1 MLRIDVMMS
10 GQRGM
15 DDDGDDAA
23 GPARAPALVPQK
35 HGGALMPAWPP
46 GRKGGNGS
54 GSGWKSTRKAALALL
69 HEATPDAALRLLEL
83 ARSED
88 ERVAAVAITQIMDR
102 TLGRPSEIPQGA
114 DDGDRSLDLTR
125 LTMAERA
132 ELLGALAT
140 VRRLRDQA
148 ISRDRSAA
156 IDAEVE

>member
-1 MLRIDVMMS
+1 MS
-10 GQRGM
+10 
-15 DDDGDDAA
+15 DDCDDSA

-35 HGGALMPAWPP
+35 HGGALMPAWLP
-46 GRKGGNGS
+46 GRKGGN